1 MSSTLTV
8 TNLTATNLTDGSSTT
23 STFANVADGSAKAF
37 LNFNGTGTVA
47 IRASFNV
54 SGIVDNTTGD
64 YTTNFTNNMS
74 SADYTVTAANGG
86 DTVADNVRIPKN
98 AGSLAASGF
107 SCNTVIT
114 GASINDAT
122 YVFQT
127 VHGDLA

>member
-1 MSSTLTV
+1 MSKADNLAKFQTTITDGTTSVATSFV
-8 TNLTATNLTDGSSTT
+8 TN
-23 STFANVADGSAKAF
+23 GSAKAF

-86 DTVADNVRIPKN
+86 DTGADNVRIPKN
-98 AGSLAASGF
+98 TGSLAASGF

-122 YVFQT
+122 YVFQA

>member
-1 MSSTLTV
+1 MSEIRVTTVSNAAGTGPVTLTKQ
-8 TNLTATNLTDGSSTT
+8 SPS
-23 STFANVADGSAKAF
+23 KAF
-37 LNFNGTGTVA
+37 VNFNGTGTVA

-98 AGSLAASGF
+98 SGSLAASGF
-107 SCNTVIT
+107 SCHTVIT

-122 YVFQT
+122 YVFQA

>member
-1 MSSTLTV
+1 MSTITV
-8 TNLTATNLTDGSSTT
+8 TNIKATGETASRVTEGVAAASLNYKGTATNS
-23 STFANVADGSAKAF
+23 
-37 LNFNGTGTVA
+37 
-47 IRASFNV
+47 IRYSFNV
-54 SGIVDNTTGD
+54 SSVTDNTTGD

-114 GASINDAT
+114 GASISDAT

>member
-1 MSSTLTV
+1 MSRAKNLANFQTTITDGTTSVATSFV
-8 TNLTATNLTDGSSTT
+8 TN
-23 STFANVADGSAKAF
+23 GSAKAF

-122 YVFQT
+122 YVFQAA
-127 VHGDLA
+127 HGDLA

>member
-1 MSSTLTV
+1 MSMITV
-8 TNLTATNLTDGSSTT
+8 TNIKATGETASRVTEGVAAASLNYKGT
-23 STFANVADGSAKAF
+23 STNS
-37 LNFNGTGTVA
+37 
-47 IRASFNV
+47 IRYSFNV
-54 SGIVDNTTGD
+54 SSVTDNTTGD

-86 DTVADNVRIPKN
+86 DTTCDNVRIPKN